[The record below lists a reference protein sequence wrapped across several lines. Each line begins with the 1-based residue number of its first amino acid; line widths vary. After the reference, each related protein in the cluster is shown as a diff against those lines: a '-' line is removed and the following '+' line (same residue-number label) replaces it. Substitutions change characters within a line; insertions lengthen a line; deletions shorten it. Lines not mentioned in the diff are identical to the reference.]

1 MIKSISAT
9 VIAAAAMLVAGAA
22 SADISPNGVYSLGSP
37 SNLQV
42 AQSVTLPNCTVTWS
56 NVLTVSGFVASP
68 PPSSNGTGVVAANGK
83 SLGGPGLCS
92 GVSLLNNWTV
102 TADPVAGSDPNLKP
116 IIISGFWAK
125 TLNGE
130 CGSSTQTIKAN
141 YNVSLQRIEIDA
153 SVAGW
158 YYVIPPIPPKVTKAC
173 TIKGYVNVSSPL
185 TITNP

>member
-9 VIAAAAMLVAGAA
+9 VIAAAAMLVAGTA
-22 SADISPNGVYSLGSP
+22 SAGITPPGTYSLGGASG
-37 SNLQV
+37 SNLDV
-42 AQSVTLPNCTVTWS
+42 AQSVSLPGCTINWS
-56 NVLTVSGFVASP
+56 NVLTVSGGTAS
-68 PPSSNGTGVVAANGK
+68 VAANGK

-92 GVSLLNNWTV
+92 GVSLLSNWTV
-102 TADPVAGSDPNLKP
+102 TADALPGSDPNLKP
-116 IIISGFWAK
+116 ITISGFWAK

-141 YNVSLQRIEIDA
+141 YNVALQRIEIDA

-158 YYVIPPIPPKVTKAC
+158 YYLIPPIPPKITKAC